1 MNKRGFY
8 ILLFSLLGL
17 NFARATDS
25 GQFDK
30 LSIGLEFGT
39 WKPNNLRTTETPFTI
54 SPSSKYFYFG
64 SVILSPV
71 RNNLQLRITLG
82 YFNYFKR
89 DETVYK
95 KSICLI
101 PVLADLKYLL
111 ISDSRLSP
119 YVTYGVGLY
128 IGDDNL
134 SQIMSS
140 AKNKN
145 TAIGYGL
152 NFGTGFDLLMTKNWA
167 LGLEFRYHYLRFSD
181 VLIFTDDY
189 SGPKINL
196 TLFYLF

>member
-1 MNKRGFY
+1 MRNRGLY
-8 ILLFSLLGL
+8 IILFLLIWL
-17 NFARATDS
+17 NFAHADDS

-54 SPSSKYFYFG
+54 SRSSKYFYFG
-64 SVILSPV
+64 SFFLSPISS
-71 RNNLQLRITLG
+71 NLQLRITLG
-82 YFNYFKR
+82 YFNYSKHE
-89 DETVYK
+89 DTLQK
-95 KSICLI
+95 KKVCLI

-119 YVTYGVGLY
+119 YVSYGAGLY
-128 IGDDNL
+128 IGDDSF
-134 SQIMSS
+134 SQIFSS
-140 AKNKN
+140 TEDKN

-152 NFGTGFDLLMTKNWA
+152 NFGTGFDLLITEKWA
-167 LGLEFRYHYLRFSD
+167 AGLEFRYHYLRFSD

-196 TLFYLF
+196 NLFYLF